1 MGADELIRTLGLQP
15 HPEGGW
21 YAETWRAPVDEGHRA
36 ASTGIYFLLQEG
48 ERSHWHRV
56 DADEVWL
63 YHDGGP
69 LRLSTSAGD
78 APVEHRI
85 LGRDL
90 QAGQLPQL
98 VVPAGQWQAAEP
110 LGGWTLVSCV
120 VAPGFRFDGFELA
133 PADWE
138 PGRADPGAD
147 VL

>member
-1 MGADELIRTLGLQP
+1 MDADELIRSLGLQP

-21 YAETWRAPVDEGHRA
+21 YAETWRAPVDEGRRA

-56 DADEVWL
+56 DADELWL
-63 YHDGGP
+63 YHDGEP
-69 LRLSTSAGD
+69 LRLSISAGD
-78 APVEHRI
+78 AHVEHRV
-85 LGRDL
+85 LGRDV

-133 PADWE
+133 PANWE
-138 PGRADPGAD
+138 PGRADPSAE
-147 VL
+147 VS